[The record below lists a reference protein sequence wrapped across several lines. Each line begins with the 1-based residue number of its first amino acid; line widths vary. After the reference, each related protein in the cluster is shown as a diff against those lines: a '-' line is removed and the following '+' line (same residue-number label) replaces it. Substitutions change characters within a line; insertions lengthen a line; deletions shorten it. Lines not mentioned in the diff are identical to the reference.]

1 MCAGCFAGEDT
12 LTQKGPSG
20 ECGMVSSCAHGTLGK
35 RTMGIL
41 DFLLLLLVAG
51 VIGAV
56 GQAIAGY
63 SLGGCLVSIAVGF
76 VGAAVGLWIGRNLGI
91 PELLIL
97 KFGSTRFPI
106 VWSLI
111 GAVLFVIIVGLVTG
125 KAWRVR

>member
-76 VGAAVGLWIGRNLGI
+76 VGAAVGLWINA
-91 PELLIL
+91 LI
-97 KFGSTRFPI
+97 
-106 VWSLI
+106 
-111 GAVLFVIIVGLVTG
+111 
-125 KAWRVR
+125 